1 MKRGVCILWM
11 VMAWLQTVCAG
22 EWQWAV
28 TLKGFVS
35 DETKKEP
42 EAFLWVPAHCER
54 LSAVMWGQQN
64 MTEEML
70 FDMPSFRDSLAE
82 MGVGLIW
89 IAPGIDQQWDVR
101 KGTQKVFDQ
110 MINDL
115 AEVSGYTELRE
126 VPLIP
131 FGHSAMA
138 TFPWNFAAWNSDRT
152 LAVVS
157 FHGDAPRTNLC
168 GYGRENLEW
177 GRTRNIDGIPGLKA
191 AYAEESFYVGADQLD
206 ALVSIKSKN
215 EVIAEI
221 VALLQS
227 PAKNV
232 ISALQSGGN
241 TIHGVLKTLGERAE

>member
-1 MKRGVCILWM
+1 MKRVVCILWM

-35 DETKKEP
+35 EETKKEP

-54 LSAVMWGQQN
+54 LSAVMWSQQN

-110 MINDL
+110 MMNDL
-115 AEVSGYTELRE
+115 AEVSGYNGIPRLMIEGEYEWWE
-126 VPLIP
+126 VRVNP
-131 FGHSAMA
+131 
-138 TFPWNFAAWNSDRT
+138 T
-152 LAVVS
+152 LAFRMMYSESCIS
-157 FHGDAPRTNLC
+157 FHCDRAGNMSGTHL
-168 GYGRENLEW
+168 W
-177 GRTRNIDGIPGLKA
+177 
-191 AYAEESFYVGADQLD
+191 
-206 ALVSIKSKN
+206 
-215 EVIAEI
+215 
-221 VALLQS
+221 
-227 PAKNV
+227 
-232 ISALQSGGN
+232 SGGA
-241 TIHGVLKTLGERAE
+241 GG

>member
-1 MKRGVCILWM
+1 M
-11 VMAWLQTVCAG
+11 VMVWLQTVCAG
-22 EWQWAV
+22 EWQWVVA
-28 TLKGFVS
+28 LKGFVS

-54 LSAVMWGQQN
+54 LSAVMWSQQN
-64 MTEEML
+64 MTEETL
-70 FDMPSFRDSLAE
+70 FEMPSFRDSLAE

-110 MINDL
+110 MVNDL

-138 TFPWNFAAWNSDRT
+138 TFPWNFAAWNPERT

-177 GRTRNIDGIPGLKA
+177 GRTRNIDGIPGLMIEGEYEWWEARVNPALAFRMMYPESCISFLCDTGRGHFDVSEQTAHYISRFIRKA
-191 AYAEESFYVGADQLD
+191 LEQRLPAD
-206 ALVSIKSKN
+206 
-215 EVIAEI
+215 
-221 VALLQS
+221 
-227 PAKNV
+227 
-232 ISALQSGGN
+232 GG
-241 TIHGVLKTLGERAE
+241 KRK

>member
-11 VMAWLQTVCAG
+11 VMAWLQMVCAG

-54 LSAVMWGQQN
+54 LSAVMWSQQN

-101 KGTQKVFDQ
+101 KGTQIHRKNFLFGIIAFQ
-110 MINDL
+110 L
-115 AEVSGYTELRE
+115 HGYN
-126 VPLIP
+126 PL
-131 FGHSAMA
+131 HLSML
-138 TFPWNFAAWNSDRT
+138 SR
-152 LAVVS
+152 
-157 FHGDAPRTNLC
+157 
-168 GYGRENLEW
+168 
-177 GRTRNIDGIPGLKA
+177 
-191 AYAEESFYVGADQLD
+191 
-206 ALVSIKSKN
+206 
-215 EVIAEI
+215 
-221 VALLQS
+221 
-227 PAKNV
+227 
-232 ISALQSGGN
+232 
-241 TIHGVLKTLGERAE
+241 

>member
-1 MKRGVCILWM
+1 MKRGVCILCI

-35 DETKKEP
+35 EETKKEP

-54 LSAVMWGQQN
+54 LSAVMWSQQN

-110 MINDL
+110 MMNDL
-115 AEVSGYTELRE
+115 AEVSGY
-126 VPLIP
+126 
-131 FGHSAMA
+131 
-138 TFPWNFAAWNSDRT
+138 N
-152 LAVVS
+152 
-157 FHGDAPRTNLC
+157 
-168 GYGRENLEW
+168 
-177 GRTRNIDGIPGLKA
+177 GIPYRLTEGIRQHILFPGLEDVKAGSAPLPLKAVSDSGLPVYYYVKEGPARITANNTLEFTPIPPRSRFPVKVTVVTWQYGLKGKVQT
-191 AYAEESFYVGADQLD
+191 AESVERSFY
-206 ALVSIKSKN
+206 IYK
-215 EVIAEI
+215 
-221 VALLQS
+221 
-227 PAKNV
+227 
-232 ISALQSGGN
+232 
-241 TIHGVLKTLGERAE
+241 

>member
-1 MKRGVCILWM
+1 MDGNGLAADGLCRRVAVGGHIERFCI
-11 VMAWLQTVCAG
+11 G
-22 EWQWAV
+22 RN
-28 TLKGFVS
+28 
-35 DETKKEP
+35 KKEP

-54 LSAVMWGQQN
+54 LSAVMWSQQN

-89 IAPGIDQQWDVR
+89 IAPGIDQQWDVC

-110 MINDL
+110 IMNDL

-138 TFPWNFAAWNSDRT
+138 TFPWNFAAWNPERT

-157 FHGDAPRTNLC
+157 FHGMRRAPICAVTDVKTWS
-168 GYGRENLEW
+168 GDGRGTL
-177 GRTRNIDGIPGLKA
+177 TA
-191 AYAEESFYVGADQLD
+191 F
-206 ALVSIKSKN
+206 
-215 EVIAEI
+215 
-221 VALLQS
+221 
-227 PAKNV
+227 PA
-232 ISALQSGGN
+232 
-241 TIHGVLKTLGERAE
+241 

>member
-54 LSAVMWGQQN
+54 LSAVMWSQQN

-89 IAPGIDQQWDVR
+89 IAPGIDQQWDVC

-110 MINDL
+110 MVNDL
-115 AEVSGYTELRE
+115 AEVSGY
-126 VPLIP
+126 
-131 FGHSAMA
+131 
-138 TFPWNFAAWNSDRT
+138 N
-152 LAVVS
+152 
-157 FHGDAPRTNLC
+157 
-168 GYGRENLEW
+168 
-177 GRTRNIDGIPGLKA
+177 GIPRLMIEGEYEWWEVRVNPTLTFRMM
-191 AYAEESFYVGADQLD
+191 YSESC
-206 ALVSIKSKN
+206 
-215 EVIAEI
+215 
-221 VALLQS
+221 
-227 PAKNV
+227 
-232 ISALQSGGN
+232 ISFLCDRAGDMSGTHLWSGGA
-241 TIHGVLKTLGERAE
+241 GG

>member
-1 MKRGVCILWM
+1 MKRGVCILCM

-42 EAFLWVPAHCER
+42 EAFLWVPADCER
-54 LSAVMWGQQN
+54 LSAVMWSQQN

-110 MINDL
+110 MMNDL

-138 TFPWNFAAWNSDRT
+138 TFPWNFAAWNPERT

-157 FHGDAPRTNLC
+157 FRGDAPRTNLC
-168 GYGRENLEW
+168 G
-177 GRTRNIDGIPGLKA
+177 
-191 AYAEESFYVGADQLD
+191 
-206 ALVSIKSKN
+206 
-215 EVIAEI
+215 
-221 VALLQS
+221 
-227 PAKNV
+227 
-232 ISALQSGGN
+232 
-241 TIHGVLKTLGERAE
+241 

>member
-1 MKRGVCILWM
+1 
-11 VMAWLQTVCAG
+11 MAWLQTVCAG

-54 LSAVMWGQQN
+54 LSAVMWSQQN

-89 IAPGIDQQWDVR
+89 IAPGIDQQWDVC

-110 MINDL
+110 IMNDL

-138 TFPWNFAAWNSDRT
+138 TFPWNFAAWNPERT

-168 GYGRENLEW
+168 GYGRETW
-177 GRTRNIDGIPGLKA
+177 SGDGRGTLTA
-191 AYAEESFYVGADQLD
+191 F
-206 ALVSIKSKN
+206 
-215 EVIAEI
+215 
-221 VALLQS
+221 
-227 PAKNV
+227 PA
-232 ISALQSGGN
+232 
-241 TIHGVLKTLGERAE
+241 